1 MRLHSTS
8 YTMLMVTCCHSEC
21 CVSSGLD
28 FEAVGGSIVPYC
40 LCLRGSSHCKYDMGT
55 LLWLIACGSI
65 QKSVHSPLWQTC
77 KVLHPW
83 GLLCETTVHTIYCNF
98 FQQWMFI
105 IFALQE
111 SLQEPSKFMQVRH
124 FQVGTKPGVLTGLM
138 CYLK

>member
-1 MRLHSTS
+1 MQSHSTS

-21 CVSSGLD
+21 CVSSGFD

-65 QKSVHSPLWQTC
+65 QKSVHPLFGRLVRCSAHGGFFC
-77 KVLHPW
+77 K
-83 GLLCETTVHTIYCNF
+83 TTVHTTYCNF

-105 IFALQE
+105 IFALQK

-124 FQVGTKPGVLTGLM
+124 FQVGAKPGVLTGLM
-138 CYLK
+138 SYLK